1 MPRIACYAD
10 FTTKPEFTEQ
20 MVELFKTVI
29 PATHKEP
36 GVEQYIGAFEPESW
50 TRSPSFSSCIVTI
63 H

>member
-36 GVEQYIGAFEPESW
+36 GVEQYIGALESE
-50 TRSPSFSSCIVTI
+50 S
-63 H
+63 